1 MSVATV
7 TFILP
12 LGRILRGRP
21 RNSRPERARRNTPT
35 KKMTQ
40 SSLLRLALA
49 RIARAS
55 TSRAAATLVP
65 ARMTRQRARARAR
78 TRAARA
84 RVAALIAR
92 HEEKKLETCR
102 SFVRSLASGP
112 ARACDAAFRGA
123 DGRYQVL
130 SALFVCLRVV
140 VVRYCTRVSVN
151 KIRTENN
158 ELSYV
163 GVPRRRRVTP
173 RRARA
178 SPMRGRPN

>member
-21 RNSRPERARRNTPT
+21 RNSRPERARRNAPT
-35 KKMTQ
+35 KKVTQ

-55 TSRAAATLVP
+55 TSHTAATLVP

-92 HEEKKLETCR
+92 HEEKKFKTCR

-123 DGRYQVL
+123 DGRLPSLERSIYISSRRSRGTIL
-130 SALFVCLRVV
+130 C
-140 VVRYCTRVSVN
+140 N
-151 KIRTENN
+151 K
-158 ELSYV
+158 
-163 GVPRRRRVTP
+163 
-173 RRARA
+173 
-178 SPMRGRPN
+178 

>member
-1 MSVATV
+1 VLFGEKPLLLSVATV

-21 RNSRPERARRNTPT
+21 RNSRPKRARRNTPT
-35 KKMTQ
+35 KKVTQ

-55 TSRAAATLVP
+55 TSRTAATLVP
-65 ARMTRQRARARAR
+65 ARMTRQRVRARAL
-78 TRAARA
+78 TRGARA

-123 DGRYQVL
+123 DGRYQVS

-140 VVRYCTRVSVN
+140 VVRYSYKCTLVQFC
-151 KIRTENN
+151 
-158 ELSYV
+158 
-163 GVPRRRRVTP
+163 VTNTVI
-173 RRARA
+173 
-178 SPMRGRPN
+178 SF